1 MYIKSPISD
10 KINCNIKVFVA
21 RQYPSKVKHAETR
34 DPYAPRML
42 EILLP
47 RINFFVVCT
56 FFVRI
61 PTGHLK
67 RDSAATLAQFRR
79 NLGYNRYTACWASK
93 IAI

>member
-1 MYIKSPISD
+1 MYIKSLVSD
-10 KINCNIKVFVA
+10 KVNCNIKVFVA
-21 RQYPSKVKHAETR
+21 RQYPSKVKQAEIR
-34 DPYAPRML
+34 EPYVLRML
-42 EILLP
+42 EILPP

-61 PTGHLK
+61 STGHLK

-93 IAI
+93 VPI